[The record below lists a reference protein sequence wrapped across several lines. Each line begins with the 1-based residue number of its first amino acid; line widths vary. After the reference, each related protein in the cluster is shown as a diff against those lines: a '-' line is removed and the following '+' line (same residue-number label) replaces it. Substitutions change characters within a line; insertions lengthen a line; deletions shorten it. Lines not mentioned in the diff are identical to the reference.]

1 MNELRQDP
9 LPRTPRLKM
18 AATALHHPMLEIWK
32 EKSRSELRQ
41 DHLPTTPHRQIA
53 LPKMVAT
60 ALRHPTLEI

>member
-1 MNELRQDP
+1 
-9 LPRTPRLKM
+9 
-18 AATALHHPMLEIWK
+18 MLEIWK